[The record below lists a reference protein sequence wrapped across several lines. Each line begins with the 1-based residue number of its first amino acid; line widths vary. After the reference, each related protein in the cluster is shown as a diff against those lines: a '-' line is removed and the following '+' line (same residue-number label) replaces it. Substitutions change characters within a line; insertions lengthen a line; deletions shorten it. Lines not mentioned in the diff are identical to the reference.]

1 MAVRRFLTLAAA
13 AALVVSACTGN
24 SPASSGQ
31 SSSVSPASSAV
42 SVGTP
47 VPTALPFAGQ
57 TLRVVNAQPGSFNDV
72 QLSYW
77 QQQLKDKY
85 GLTVQYNETA
95 SPDTTLRAVV
105 SGAADV
111 AVALSPTG
119 LIDLVQQTGTDVKML
134 AADADAS
141 DDVLVS
147 KASITGVPDL
157 AGKTLGFSSPG
168 AESDLIPHL
177 CLNANGFDY
186 ASLKKVQIGGTSARM
201 AALLAGQIDASVAH
215 QADAQAAIGKS
226 NGSIKVL
233 LDCGKSLGQYPQTGI
248 VATGAWITANPGLA
262 QAVVDAYV
270 DANRWAASNKD
281 AYIALAKTWVPD
293 MAPEEMPA
301 QYDILKNLDFW
312 PVNGGIDEASLQTY
326 LTNAA
331 QVGILTGKIPT
342 TDKWVDPTFVN
353 DYLARNG
360 SQ

>member
-1 MAVRRFLTLAAA
+1 VALRRPFALAVA
-13 AALVVSACTGN
+13 AALIMAACTTSAPSGGAGTPGS
-24 SPASSGQ
+24 SPAG
-31 SSSVSPASSAV
+31 SVNAV
-42 SVGTP
+42 APG
-47 VPTALPFAGQ
+47 PTALPFAGQ

-85 GLTVQYNETA
+85 GLSVQYNETA

-105 SGAADV
+105 AGSADL

-147 KASITGVPDL
+147 KSSITGVPDL

-186 ASLKKVQIGGTSARM
+186 GTLKKVQIGGTSARM

-215 QADAQAAIGKS
+215 QADAQAAISKS
-226 NGSIKVL
+226 KGSIKVL
-233 LDCGKSLGQYPQTGI
+233 LDCGKSLGQYPQTGLI
-248 VATGAWITANPGLA
+248 ATGAWIAANPELA

-270 DANRWAASNKD
+270 DANRWAATNKD
-281 AYIALAKTWVPD
+281 AYIELAKTWVPD

-301 QYDILKNLDFW
+301 QYDILKALAFW
-312 PVNGGIDEASLQTY
+312 PVNGGIDEAALETY
-326 LTNAA
+326 LTDAA

-342 TDKWVDPTFVN
+342 TDKWVDATFVN